1 MKILLIDIPL
11 KDVDNG
17 FNIVHKEILFPSL
30 GLYYLKEYAKLKNP
44 NIDIKVLNLSN
55 KSFEEALD
63 IVILEKPDIVGA
75 SCFTDRRAIVFE
87 FLKALKKINS
97 KIINIIGGPHS
108 SILPRQIMSNYDFI
122 DFIVIG
128 EGEQTFS
135 ELIDCLITNK
145 NFEKINGLCF
155 RKKNEI
161 IETQKRQP
169 IENLDELP
177 YPRYENFDD
186 ISVKFTHYDDRY
198 LFKGRKISA
207 LKTASIITSRGCPFQ
222 CTYCSTSAYWG
233 RKVRYR
239 SAQNV
244 VDEIEYLYKT
254 HNVEFIN
261 IVDDAFTINKKR
273 VLEICKLLIEKKIE
287 ICWICETNVK
297 TIDAEMLEIMEKS
310 GCFAINYGVES
321 GAPVILKNIK
331 KNITQSEIIN
341 AINLADKFGIIAD
354 IFLMVGNP
362 GETNKTINETLAIL
376 KETKVSS
383 GGWGILTIFPGTELY
398 ENCKK
403 NNYINDDY
411 WLSAKSSP
419 FYLYEQPYLKLS
431 IFLTK
436 IKLFFLRRN
445 KKYKLWLRY
454 YLLNLR
460 DWIFLYTGIK
470 LSFKKKIQL
479 LFKDK
484 RRYKQ
489 KSVL

>member
-1 MKILLIDIPL
+1 M
-11 KDVDNG
+11 
-17 FNIVHKEILFPSL
+17 
-30 GLYYLKEYAKLKNP
+30 
-44 NIDIKVLNLSN
+44 
-55 KSFEEALD
+55 
-63 IVILEKPDIVGA
+63 
-75 SCFTDRRAIVFE
+75 
-87 FLKALKKINS
+87 
-97 KIINIIGGPHS
+97 
-108 SILPRQIMSNYDFI
+108 
-122 DFIVIG
+122 
-128 EGEQTFS
+128 
-135 ELIDCLITNK
+135 
-145 NFEKINGLCF
+145 
-155 RKKNEI
+155 
-161 IETQKRQP
+161 
-169 IENLDELP
+169 P